1 MEQIR
6 LKKDQIIKLKFYLNK
21 NNFLVKENIGNISLQ
36 AKKDSYSI
44 NWYETTERI
53 SFMGNWKE
61 DEKIKLINEINKIK
75 GVEIENDT
83 SVSETILNTKTG
95 SKSIY
100 IVHGRD
106 RESLLELQLF
116 LTNLNLKPIISKERE
131 AGGLSILDGVIRD
144 IKETS
149 FAFVLLTP
157 DDLGYQK
164 SLGMETK
171 KYRARQNVIF
181 EMGVLY
187 GKMKK
192 DRIMLLVKD
201 EIEIPTDING
211 MIYKKYNNEIKE
223 IESDIIQ
230 ELKNAEIL

>member
-95 SKSIY
+95 SKSI
-100 IVHGRD
+100 I
-106 RESLLELQLF
+106 
-116 LTNLNLKPIISKERE
+116 
-131 AGGLSILDGVIRD
+131 
-144 IKETS
+144 
-149 FAFVLLTP
+149 
-157 DDLGYQK
+157 
-164 SLGMETK
+164 
-171 KYRARQNVIF
+171 
-181 EMGVLY
+181 
-187 GKMKK
+187 
-192 DRIMLLVKD
+192 
-201 EIEIPTDING
+201 
-211 MIYKKYNNEIKE
+211 
-223 IESDIIQ
+223 
-230 ELKNAEIL
+230 

>member
-1 MEQIR
+1 M
-6 LKKDQIIKLKFYLNK
+6 
-21 NNFLVKENIGNISLQ
+21 Q

-171 KYRARQNVIF
+171 KYRASKMLF
-181 EMGVLY
+181 SKMGVLY
-187 GKMKK
+187 GIKWRK
-192 DRIMLLVKD
+192 
-201 EIEIPTDING
+201 IE
-211 MIYKKYNNEIKE
+211 
-223 IESDIIQ
+223 
-230 ELKNAEIL
+230 

>member
-171 KYRARQNVIF
+171 KYRARKCYFRNGRTIWR
-181 EMGVLY
+181 
-187 GKMKK
+187 KWRK
-192 DRIMLLVKD
+192 
-201 EIEIPTDING
+201 IE
-211 MIYKKYNNEIKE
+211 
-223 IESDIIQ
+223 
-230 ELKNAEIL
+230 